1 MRASADV
8 DEPHGAVGDGGG
20 VHLERALRDQVG
32 EDLADLKDANSKLKD
47 QLDDLRKQVESL
59 AAPDAKE

>member
-1 MRASADV
+1 V
-8 DEPHGAVGDGGG
+8 
-20 VHLERALRDQVG
+20 ALRK
-32 EDLADLKDANSKLKD
+32 DLADLKDANSKLKD